1 MTKLLFVDDGI
12 EFDSILLKKKAFG
25 GAEFAFV
32 SLVEEL
38 AKLNYEV
45 VVYNNCLNEVK
56 INGVQ
61 WKKLNSRI
69 FDEKFD
75 VLIVNRGDKF
85 LNFKKECK
93 KRIFW
98 IHNPAKYLLKY
109 RYLSKL
115 FFNKFKIVFSSNYH
129 YSTYPKWAPALEKI
143 IIPYGV
149 KKEFFLKKNKA
160 PKPISIFT
168 SNPMRGL
175 DWLLTQW
182 EKKIFPK
189 VNKARLN
196 LFTGLETYGKFGLKH
211 EKTIN
216 KILSSVQDTKKKG
229 VHLSPPIS
237 RSELKKQISKS
248 RVLLYKG
255 TNDETF
261 CMAVAEAQ
269 VLGIPAVVCNFGSLK
284 ERVKN
289 NYTGYVCENDEDFSL
304 KTIKLLK
311 DDKTWMKMHKNL
323 IKNNNHE
330 NWTEVAKKWQKII
343 D

>member
-1 MTKLLFVDDGI
+1 MICQRL
-12 EFDSILLKKKAFG
+12 
-25 GAEFAFV
+25 
-32 SLVEEL
+32 
-38 AKLNYEV
+38 
-45 VVYNNCLNEVK
+45 
-56 INGVQ
+56 
-61 WKKLNSRI
+61 
-69 FDEKFD
+69 
-75 VLIVNRGDKF
+75 
-85 LNFKKECK
+85 

-98 IHNPAKYLLKY
+98 IHNPAHYLLKY

-115 FFNKFKIVFSSNYH
+115 LFNKFKIVFSSNYH

-149 KKEFFLKKNKA
+149 KKELYVKKNKP

-175 DWLLTQW
+175 DWLLEKW
-182 EKKIFPK
+182 EKDIFPH
-189 VNKARLN
+189 VPEARLN

-216 KILSSVQDTKKKG
+216 KILSLVQNAKKKR
-229 VHLSPPIS
+229 VFLSPPTN
-237 RSELKKQISKS
+237 RNQLKKQILKS
-248 RVLLYKG
+248 RVLLYRG
-255 TNDETF
+255 SNDETF

-269 VLGIPAVVCNFGSLK
+269 VLGVPAVVCNFGSLK

-289 NYTGYVCENDEDFSL
+289 NHTGYVCENDEDFSL

-311 DDKTWMKMHKNL
+311 DDKTWMRMHKNL

-330 NWTEVAKKWQKII
+330 NWMEVAKRWQKII